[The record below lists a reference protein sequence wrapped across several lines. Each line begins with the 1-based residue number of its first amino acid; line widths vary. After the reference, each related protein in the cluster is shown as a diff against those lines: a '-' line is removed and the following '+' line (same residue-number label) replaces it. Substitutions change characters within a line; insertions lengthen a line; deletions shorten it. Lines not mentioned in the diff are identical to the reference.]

1 MRISARS
8 DSSGLMSTQGILGRL
23 RLPLFFCVLAAF
35 GPTMLW
41 VCFVNIRCCGNGGL
55 GFRPYGGSP
64 FPNAEK
70 VTQKACSCVRPARWG
85 SGFLRCGI
93 DPGAAPTV
101 CFAAPPLAVFGC
113 AKRSLR
119 SHARINPST
128 QPSDVARGSRSRS
141 RAGELTLGL
150 LSGEERGV
158 VGFGFVVGLP
168 LTPAL
173 SRGRGSRFVGFSR
186 SEFNAVSHVGVP
198 PPNASISP
206 ISGGRGSRFMCFSK
220 PEFNAISHVGV
231 TLPNHSVSPLSLRER
246 ARVRGS

>member
-23 RLPLFFCVLAAF
+23 RLPLFFCVLAAC
-35 GPTMLW
+35 GPTMFLGVW
-41 VCFVNIRCCGNGGL
+41 VYIRGFGNGGL
-55 GFRPYGGSP
+55 GFRPDGDSLFLQTP
-64 FPNAEK
+64 K
-70 VTQKACSCVRPARWG
+70 KSKQKNACSYVRPARWG

-128 QPSDVARGSRSRS
+128 QPSDVARGSRSR
-141 RAGELTLGL
+141 AGELTLGL
-150 LSGEERGV
+150 LSGEERV
-158 VGFGFVVGLP
+158 FGFGFVVDSP

-173 SRGRGSRFVGFSR
+173 SPRRGSRFVGFSR
-186 SEFNAVSHVGVP
+186 SEFNAV
-198 PPNASISP
+198 
-206 ISGGRGSRFMCFSK
+206 FQ
-220 PEFNAISHVGV
+220 VGV
-231 TLPNHSVSPLSLRER
+231 TLPNTS
-246 ARVRGS
+246 